1 MTDELVGDA
10 FTSIGQVV
18 ALVIAIY
25 VILLMLWKAGVDRDG
40 SL

>member
-10 FTSIGQVV
+10 FTNIGQVV

-25 VILLMLWKAGVDRDG
+25 VILLMLWKAGKAG
-40 SL
+40 Q